1 MFFISV
7 LVFPSIK
14 LFEPLLLDVDQ
25 QPHIHK
31 KQKAWDQFRVLYIL
45 YIIYIKVLYII
56 WKPCLWRYRKFG
68 HISGS
73 IFSQI
78 STYYR
83 KYSNSC
89 NDLTYF
95 DWVTVTTKMQFLL
108 AKELITILEKKSHSL
123 SRTAGT
129 SFQWGELPSYYS
141 KRTFWHIL
149 SFRT

>member
-14 LFEPLLLDVDQ
+14 PFEPLLLDVDQ

-31 KQKAWDQFRVLYIL
+31 KQKTWDQFRVLYIL

-73 IFSQI
+73 IFSRI

-83 KYSNSC
+83 KYGNSC

-95 DWVTVTTKMQFLL
+95 DWVTVTTKIQFLL
-108 AKELITILEKKSHSL
+108 AKELITILEKKK
-123 SRTAGT
+123 
-129 SFQWGELPSYYS
+129 SFFKSNCWDFISV
-141 KRTFWHIL
+141 RRVTIIL
-149 SFRT
+149 LKTYFLTYFEF